1 MARPRPADS
10 GSPAPSPGAPA
21 RTPGSA
27 AARST
32 EPRTATAGAA
42 EPTPP
47 VAGTPPVPEPPV
59 ARLAANQL
67 RRMRRI
73 VDAAV
78 ELAEQGGFEAVRLR
92 DVAERSDVAL
102 GTLYKY
108 FRSKEDILLFALNE
122 EVTRLEQA
130 LAVRPPAGAT
140 PYRRVVEFFRRT
152 SRALIGRPS
161 LTRAMIRALT
171 SADEL
176 AVKVAAFQ
184 LRIARLVAAALRGEP
199 AALAA
204 PLDAPA
210 GAPHERATAQALMHV
225 WFSAL
230 VGWSA
235 GVHSERGVV
244 EQVRAAAELILAPGE
259 R

>member
-1 MARPRPADS
+1 MARPRQA
-10 GSPAPSPGAPA
+10 SPAGPGGRLPLPDEGSQRARAAGAPAGGPPAVAAATLPSPGVSDAP
-21 RTPGSA
+21 G
-27 AARST
+27 
-32 EPRTATAGAA
+32 
-42 EPTPP
+42 
-47 VAGTPPVPEPPV
+47 

-108 FRSKEDILLFALNE
+108 FRSKEDILLFALDE
-122 EVTRLEQA
+122 EVSRLEQA
-130 LAVRPPAGAT
+130 LLARPPAGDT
-140 PYRRVVEFFRRT
+140 PYARAVDFFRRT
-152 SRALIGRPS
+152 TRALIGRAP
-161 LTRAMIRALT
+161 LARAMIRALT
-171 SADEL
+171 GTDEL

-184 LRIARLVAAALRGEP
+184 LRIARLVEAALRGVP
-199 AALAA
+199 PDLSA
-204 PLDAPA
+204 PLDAVQ
-210 GAPHERATAQALMHV
+210 GAESDRAQALTLMHV

-235 GVHSERGVV
+235 GVHGERGVV
-244 EQVRAAAELILAPGE
+244 EQVRTAAALILAPEE